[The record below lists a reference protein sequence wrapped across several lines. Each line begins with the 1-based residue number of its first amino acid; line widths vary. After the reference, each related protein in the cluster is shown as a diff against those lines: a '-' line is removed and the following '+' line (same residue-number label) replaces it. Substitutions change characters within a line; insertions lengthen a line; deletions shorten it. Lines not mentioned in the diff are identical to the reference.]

1 VFSLGLSYFSFVPRF
16 PLVRSYSLDL
26 VSFLLG
32 ESLVRVSWTPTKFL
46 IEFLQLVLLQDWIFI
61 SVLHS
66 DLQFRCPEAVATSS
80 VLAWFPRSPFS
91 SIGQAHR

>member
-1 VFSLGLSYFSFVPRF
+1 VFSLDLSYFSFVVHF

-26 VSFLLG
+26 GSFLLW
-32 ESLVRVSWTPTKFL
+32 ESLVRMSWALTKFL
-46 IEFLQLVLLQDWIFI
+46 IKFLQLVLLQDWIFI

-66 DLQFRCPEAVATSS
+66 DIQFPCLEAAITNSF
-80 VLAWFPRSPFS
+80 LAWLLRTPFS